1 MGQRLIDVWAGK
13 HIGRKFVWGETDCHQ
28 LLYQFVK
35 LMNPKWGDPHNLGA
49 LRGTYKNKI
58 QAIRVARKLDIPK
71 WFDELGYDCISV
83 NKIQTGD
90 IAVVKSKDERIS
102 YDMYWPV
109 IANQTVIVGDPTDD
123 IIKQRHIGELG
134 NYDYKVYRRR
144 QCQEQ

>member
-49 LRGTYKNKI
+49 LRGTS
-58 QAIRVARKLDIPK
+58 K

>member
-1 MGQRLIDVWAGK
+1 M
-13 HIGRKFVWGETDCHQ
+13 
-28 LLYQFVK
+28 VK
-35 LMNPKWGDPHNLGA
+35 NN
-49 LRGTYKNKI
+49 
-58 QAIRVARKLDIPK
+58 
-71 WFDELGYDCISV
+71 
-83 NKIQTGD
+83 
-90 IAVVKSKDERIS
+90 DERIS